1 MEIYVLVYPLRTRL
15 KDDANYIKRHIGTK
29 ELKQPLMSPK
39 TRTEKPRRRGKD
51 KAWDTNCLEIK
62 LRNNVGDT
70 EGRQRER
77 QSVLWGLMGNPLS
90 GPQILTTTK
99 K

>member
-1 MEIYVLVYPLRTRL
+1 
-15 KDDANYIKRHIGTK
+15 
-29 ELKQPLMSPK
+29 MSPK
-39 TRTEKPRRRGKD
+39 TRTEKPRRTGKD

-70 EGRQRER
+70 EGKQTER

-99 K
+99 KLFFSVPSKDGLHITLREVNV